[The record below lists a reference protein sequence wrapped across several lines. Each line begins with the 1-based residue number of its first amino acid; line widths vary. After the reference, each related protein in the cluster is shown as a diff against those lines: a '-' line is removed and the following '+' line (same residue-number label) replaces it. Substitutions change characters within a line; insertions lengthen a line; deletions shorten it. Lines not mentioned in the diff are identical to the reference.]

1 MGTGRYKLMV
11 RRSGERQYDASG
23 VVDTLPL
30 TIGSELTVAIGPNMV
45 RVRIDRTESGAD
57 EPVLYASE
65 L

>member
-11 RRSGERQYDASG
+11 RRSGERQYGASG

-30 TIGSELTVAIGPNMV
+30 TIGSELTVAIGPDMV